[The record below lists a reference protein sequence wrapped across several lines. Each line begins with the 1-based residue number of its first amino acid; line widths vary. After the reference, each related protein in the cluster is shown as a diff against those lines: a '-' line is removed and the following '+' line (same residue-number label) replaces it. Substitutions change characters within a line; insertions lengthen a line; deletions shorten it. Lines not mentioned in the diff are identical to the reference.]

1 MTRWAPML
9 LVAFLLAGTAVAFAV
24 TQGLKQ
30 ERSPVYGVRF
40 TRVFGPH
47 RPATLVFRL
56 RKRDTITL
64 TIVNG
69 DGKAVRVYRAQR
81 YPRGT
86 VTKHWGGRAAS
97 GLLPDGPYRLHV
109 HLKRSDATIEI
120 PTVFRL
126 DSTPPSLAHVS
137 VAPHVLTRGGRVVI
151 RYATDEPGQVIL
163 RVDGRRAVVTRKRV
177 RARPFTWDGTVGGQP
192 VAVGVH
198 VLRLRAVDL
207 VGNRSEPSRALRVR
221 VREAAP

>member
-1 MTRWAPML
+1 ML

-30 ERSPVYGVRF
+30 ERSPVFAVRF
-40 TRVFGPH
+40 PRVFGPH
-47 RPATLVFRL
+47 DPAVLQFKL

-64 TIVNG
+64 TIVDAG
-69 DGKAVRVYRAQR
+69 GKTVRAFRPQR
-81 YPRGT
+81 HRRG
-86 VTKHWGGRAAS
+86 VVKQGWGGRTAPA
-97 GLLPDGPYRLHV
+97 GPFAPDGAYRLHV
-109 HLKRSDATIEI
+109 HLKRTDATIDV

-126 DSTPPSLAHVS
+126 DTTPPVLAHVS
-137 VAPHVLTRGGRVVI
+137 VAPRRLTRGGRVVI

-163 RVDGRRAVVTRKRV
+163 RVDGRRAVVTRPRV
-177 RARPFTWDGTVGGQP
+177 RARPFTWDGTVRGRP
-192 VAVGVH
+192 VTAGVH

-207 VGNRSEPSRALRVR
+207 VGNRSEPSRPLRVQ

>member
-1 MTRWAPML
+1 ML

-40 TRVFGPH
+40 DRVFGPH
-47 RPATLVFRL
+47 RPAVLRFKL
-56 RKRDTITL
+56 RKRDTIT
-64 TIVNG
+64 VSVVDG
-69 DGKAVRVYRAQR
+69 DGRAVRTLARRKA
-81 YPRGT
+81 PRGT
-86 VTKHWGGRAAS
+86 VTLYWGGRTTAGA
-97 GLLPDGPYRLHV
+97 LAPDGPYRVHV

-126 DSTPPSLAHVS
+126 DTTPPSLAHVL
-137 VAPHVLTRGGRVVI
+137 VAPNSLGRGGRVVL
-151 RYATDEPGQVIL
+151 RYTTNEAGQVIL

-177 RARPFTWDGTVGGQP
+177 RARPFTWDGTVGGRP
-192 VAVGVH
+192 VAAGVH

-207 VGNRSEPSRALRVR
+207 VGNRSHSSRPLRVR

>member
-1 MTRWAPML
+1 ML

-40 TRVFGPH
+40 DRVFGPH
-47 RPATLVFRL
+47 RPAVLRFKL
-56 RKRDTITL
+56 RKRDTITV
-64 TIVNG
+64 TIVDAG
-69 DGKAVRVYRAQR
+69 GHTVRPFPPRKE
-81 YPRGT
+81 PRGT
-86 VTKHWGGRAAS
+86 VTLGWGGRSSTGALA
-97 GLLPDGPYRLHV
+97 PDGPYRMHV

-126 DSTPPSLAHVS
+126 DTTPPALAHVS
-137 VAPHVLTRGGRVVI
+137 VAPHTLTRGGRVVL
-151 RYATDEPGQVIL
+151 RYATNEAGQVIL
-163 RVDGRRAVVTRKRV
+163 RVDGRRAVLTRKRL
-177 RARPFTWDGTVGGQP
+177 RARPFTWEGTVDGRP
-192 VAVGVH
+192 VAAGLH

-207 VGNRSEPSRALRVR
+207 VGNRSHSSRPLRVR

>member
-1 MTRWAPML
+1 MV

-40 TRVFGPH
+40 SRVFGPH
-47 RPATLVFRL
+47 RPAELVFKL
-56 RKRDTITL
+56 RKKNTITV
-64 TIVNG
+64 TIVDA
-69 DGKAVRVYRAQR
+69 DGKTVHAFRARRARRGTQTFYWAGLVKGTPAPEGLYRA
-81 YPRGT
+81 
-86 VTKHWGGRAAS
+86 HF
-97 GLLPDGPYRLHV
+97 

-126 DSTPPSLAHVS
+126 DTTPPSLAHVS
-137 VAPHVLTRGGRVVI
+137 VAPRVLTRGGRVVV
-151 RYATDEPGQVIL
+151 RYATNEPGQVIL
-163 RVDGRRAVVTRKRV
+163 RIDGRRAVLTRPRV

-192 VAVGVH
+192 VAAGVH

-207 VGNRSEPSRALRVR
+207 VGNKSDVSRPLRVR

>member
-1 MTRWAPML
+1 MV

-40 TRVFGPH
+40 SRVFGPH
-47 RPATLVFRL
+47 RPAVLQFKV
-56 RKRDTITL
+56 RKKNTITV
-64 TIVNG
+64 TIVDA
-69 DGKAVRVYRAQR
+69 DGKTVHAFPPRRVRRGKQTFYWAGLVKGRPAPEGLYRA
-81 YPRGT
+81 
-86 VTKHWGGRAAS
+86 
-97 GLLPDGPYRLHV
+97 HV
-109 HLKRSDATIEI
+109 HLRRSDATIEI

-126 DSTPPSLAHVS
+126 DTTPPSLAHVS
-137 VAPHVLTRGGRVVI
+137 VAPHVLTRGGRVVL
-151 RYATDEPGQVIL
+151 RYATNEPGQIIL
-163 RVDGRRAVVTRKRV
+163 RVDGRRAVLTRPRV

-192 VAVGVH
+192 VAAGVR

-207 VGNRSEPSRALRVR
+207 VGNRSRASRPLRVR